1 MRPLEREDLVDLE
14 AYPSLRSDYRRAVIA
29 HKRARRMSVG
39 DHVTLLFEDRETLR
53 FQVLEMLFVE
63 RIGDATRIQN
73 ELDVYNELIP
83 GERELSATLFVEITE
98 PGRIRPELDRL
109 IGIDEHVALE
119 ISEGDDRQV
128 VPARFDTKQMEEDRL
143 SAVQYIRFTLDEKQ
157 AALFC
162 DPALPAWIRIDHPNY
177 AQRASIA
184 PEVRASLVAG
194 LADAPPPL
202 LEPATTP
209 VTPPA
214 RRILFET
221 ANVLAWSPG
230 AGSAHVIVETRH
242 ADPSLLDPDS
252 ALWDELCSAV
262 QRAARE
268 TRVAHRACRIEAE
281 VGAVDRPARFDVI
294 AIEERDEH

>member
-1 MRPLEREDLVDLE
+1 
-14 AYPSLRSDYRRAVIA
+14 
-29 HKRARRMSVG
+29 VG

-63 RIGDATRIQN
+63 RIGDPTRVQN

-119 ISEGDDRQV
+119 ISEGHDRQV
-128 VPARFDTKQMEEDRL
+128 VPARFDPKQMEEDRL
-143 SAVQYIRFTLDEKQ
+143 SAVQYIRLTLDEKQ

-162 DPALPAWIRIDHPNY
+162 DPAIPAWIRIDHPNY
-177 AQRASIA
+177 AQRAPI
-184 PEVRASLVAG
+184 PPQVRSSLVAG
-194 LADAPPPL
+194 LENAPAPL
-202 LEPATTP
+202 LEPRGTSGATPT
-209 VTPPA
+209 

-221 ANVLAWSPG
+221 ENVCAWSSG
-230 AGSAHVIVETRH
+230 THSTHAVVEARRVDH
-242 ADPSLLDPDS
+242 GLLDS
-252 ALWDELCSAV
+252 GNALWDELCNAV

-268 TRVAHRACRIEAE
+268 IRAGHGACRIEAE
-281 VGAVDRPARFDVI
+281 IGAVDRVARFHVV
-294 AIEERDEH
+294 AIEERAER